1 MSQKSMNEY
10 YSALDRLI
18 RDEPMNLEKGAKI
31 NFDTVALEAGR
42 GRGAI
47 KGDSE
52 EIRNLKIKIN
62 EAQTLKKKKN
72 ADRANAKE
80 IKDWKG
86 KYFQLKEKY
95 ENLGREQKVQAEQLV
110 SVIFQLAETKKELAN
125 IMRKN
130 NNIIYFNSDQN

>member
-18 RDEPMNLEKGAKI
+18 KDEPINLEKGTKI

-52 EIRNLKIKIN
+52 EIRNLKLKIH
-62 EAQTLKKKKN
+62 EAQALRKKKN
-72 ADRANAKE
+72 TSKVNTNE
-80 IKDWKG
+80 NKDWKA
-86 KYFQLKEKY
+86 KYFELKAKY

-110 SVIFQLAETKKELAN
+110 SVIFQLAEIKKECDN
-125 IMRKN
+125 FQDKN
-130 NNIIYFNSDQN
+130 NNLIRFDKK

>member
-18 RDEPMNLEKGAKI
+18 KDEPINLEKGTKI

-52 EIRNLKIKIN
+52 EIRNLKLKIH
-62 EAQTLKKKKN
+62 EAQALRKKKN
-72 ADRANAKE
+72 TSKVNTNE
-80 IKDWKG
+80 NKDWKA
-86 KYFQLKEKY
+86 KYFELKAKY
-95 ENLGREQKVQAEQLV
+95 ENLAREQKVQAEQLV
-110 SVIFQLAETKKELAN
+110 SVIFELAETKKELTGTT
-125 IMRKN
+125 KN
-130 NNIIYFNSDQN
+130 NSNLIKFNKY

>member
-10 YSALDRLI
+10 YSALERLI
-18 RDEPMNLEKGAKI
+18 KDEPINLEKGTKI

-52 EIRNLKIKIN
+52 EIRNLKLKIN

-72 ADRANAKE
+72 SAKE
-80 IKDWKG
+80 IAKETKDWKA
-86 KYFQLKEKY
+86 KYLKIKEKY
-95 ENLGREQKVQAEQLV
+95 ENLEREQKIQAEQLV
-110 SVIFQLAETKKELAN
+110 SVIFQLAETKKELTN
-125 IMRKN
+125 FMSKNDNLIRFNKN
-130 NNIIYFNSDQN
+130 N